1 MPLFSSGRG
10 KSSYSRPPKEEF
22 QFKLNTV
29 MSHRRR
35 SAPSQANCN
44 GARQKHSSD
53 QGQVIAYE
61 PAKHYT
67 VLSPNEMAWLSNKVG
82 IIHSTSRCFAI
93 NGQMARFDENTVAL
107 TKCLA
112 FTFAPG
118 DGYLL
123 KARRS
128 AGRWWSSDKAD
139 WKSVVVT
146 WSGRRLYPLHSMK
159 RLLLKRSII
168 PRTNI
173 ALSLRTLHRSS
184 LWEISKRWCKP
195 FSMPQ

>member
-61 PAKHYT
+61 PAEHYT

-118 DGYLL
+118 EYTSKLYASTSVRFPGG
-123 KARRS
+123 ARTTRKS
-128 AGRWWSSDKAD
+128 YNIRTAASFCLMVGSGKDPGTIHTDRRNPCRTAGDERQKCCVNASGNTLAL
-139 WKSVVVT
+139 VV
-146 WSGRRLYPLHSMK
+146 S
-159 RLLLKRSII
+159 
-168 PRTNI
+168 
-173 ALSLRTLHRSS
+173 
-184 LWEISKRWCKP
+184 
-195 FSMPQ
+195 